1 VGRLLTTALPKR
13 KDELMPSS
21 NLPPEEQREVKPFD
35 PLVLDRTVIA
45 VPLLEQMQED
55 LELIAEFEKRRPK
68 VAQEFNSVIEFNKN
82 FRGGAKAAREEVL
95 KMVERAKDK
104 ALEASTKRVET
115 SENEFKASTDQL
127 RTTAEGRLADAKKRD
142 AALHEAIEKQTIG
155 PLQPKSAYSF
165 ALLHDAIIRRLLAAN
180 EHLASP
186 KNPGAQPIER
196 IYPKRFEIIIDL
208 NLEYPGGREVARQW
222 VFDHIERAK
231 QEAKVHDAGQQIQFE
246 KDRPNSQYVFAR
258 LEARAIQRLVA
269 LDMDAAK
276 DLAEEI
282 AAKKAP
288 AEKEAAAKTDK
299 DENATAKTAAETL
312 KAATEIPPKTP
323 DPSKCRA
330 IFHIWPDFEVSA
342 YINKSVA
349 TVKADAAQNSFSAWG
364 TGITWAVMDSGIQQ
378 DHQHFQKYANIDPV
392 SGWHKDFTVDGAGPF
407 DDKNGHGTHVA
418 GIIAGEWRVP
428 VDAPKETRRPLAVS
442 RYLKTGTGTEDIEY
456 QQTRLDGICGM
467 APRCKLVSLRVLDE
481 NGKGAVSNLIA
492 AMDHVQEINGQ
503 GRRLLIHGVNMSL
516 GYNFEPEW
524 FACGQSPLCVE
535 VDRLVKTGVVVVVAA
550 GNTGYGTLKST
561 IGATSAGMALTIN
574 DPGNSDLAITV
585 GSTHRDMPHVYG
597 VSYFS
602 SKGPTGDGR
611 LKPDLV
617 APGEKIISCATGNLK
632 EEGAKNQECDYVE
645 TSGTSM
651 AAPHV
656 SGVIAAFLSVR
667 TEFIGKA
674 ERVKEIFVSTATD
687 LRRDRYFQGSGL
699 VDLMRA
705 IQSV

>member
-1 VGRLLTTALPKR
+1 MA
-13 KDELMPSS
+13 SS
-21 NLPPEEQREVKPFD
+21 HLPPEKQARVKPFD

-45 VPLLEQMQED
+45 IPLLKEMKED
-55 LELIAEFEKRRPK
+55 IDLIDEVKKKHPELIKK
-68 VAQEFNSVIEFNKN
+68 FNAGIEFNTE
-82 FRGGAKAAREEVL
+82 FPGGAQGAREKVCEMAGVAAEEAL
-95 KMVERAKDK
+95 KASAKRLK
-104 ALEASTKRVET
+104 NAPKETLELSTKRH
-115 SENEFKASTDQL
+115 
-127 RTTAEGRLADAKKRD
+127 
-142 AALHEAIEKQTIG
+142 AALVQAIEKQAINE
-155 PLQPKSAYSF
+155 LQADSPYSF
-165 ALLHDAIIRRLLAAN
+165 AFLHASIIRRLLTAN
-180 EHLASP
+180 ERPALASP
-186 KNPGAQPIER
+186 PAPQPIKW
-196 IYPKRFEIIIDL
+196 IHPKRFEIIIDL
-208 NLEYPGGREVARQW
+208 NLEYPGGREGARQW
-222 VFDHIERAK
+222 VLDHIEPAK
-231 QEAKVHDAGQQIQFE
+231 EQAEVQDAGQEVHHE
-246 KDRPNSQYVFAR
+246 KDQPNSQYVFAR
-258 LEARAIQRLVA
+258 LEARVIQMLVS
-269 LDMDAAK
+269 LDLDAAT
-276 DLAEEI
+276 
-282 AAKKAP
+282 
-288 AEKEAAAKTDK
+288 KEAAKRAKAGGK
-299 DENATAKTAAETL
+299 SAAKMQ
-312 KAATEIPPKTP
+312 I
-323 DPSKCRA
+323 DPVKFRA

-342 YINKSVA
+342 CINKSIA
-349 TVKADAAQNSFSAWG
+349 TVKADAAQNSFSARG
-364 TGITWAVMDSGIQQ
+364 AGITWAVMDSGIQN
-378 DHQHFQKYANIDPV
+378 DHEHFRKHSNIDSA

-407 DDKNGHGTHVA
+407 DDENGHGTHVA

-428 VDAPKETRRPLAVS
+428 AEAPKTQKRPVAVS
-442 RYLKTGTGTEDIEY
+442 RYLKKDTGDVEY
-456 QQTRLDGICGM
+456 QMTSLDGVSGM
-467 APRCKLVSLRVLDE
+467 APQCKLVSLRVLDE

-492 AMDHVQEINGQ
+492 AIGHVQEINGY
-503 GRRLLIHGVNMSL
+503 GRRLLVHGVNMSL

-597 VSYFS
+597 ISYFS

-617 APGEKIISCATGNLK
+617 APGEKIISCATGTLK
-632 EEGAKNQECDYVE
+632 KEGAKDQECDYVE

-674 ERVKEIFVSTATD
+674 ERVKDIFVSTATD

>member
-1 VGRLLTTALPKR
+1 MAHAGPWVPDGPAGRVTDR
-13 KDELMPSS
+13 GSEEDESFTESNKSS
-21 NLPPEEQREVKPFD
+21 RLRRRQRELPADPHPRAIFRSATIAPFYLSWTPD
-35 PLVLDRTVIA
+35 GKDMY
-45 VPLLEQMQED
+45 VPGE
-55 LELIAEFEKRRPK
+55 RRGIP
-68 VAQEFNSVIEFNKN
+68 
-82 FRGGAKAAREEVL
+82 
-95 KMVERAKDK
+95 
-104 ALEASTKRVET
+104 EA
-115 SENEFKASTDQL
+115 
-127 RTTAEGRLADAKKRD
+127 
-142 AALHEAIEKQTIG
+142 
-155 PLQPKSAYSF
+155 
-165 ALLHDAIIRRLLAAN
+165 
-180 EHLASP
+180 
-186 KNPGAQPIER
+186 
-196 IYPKRFEIIIDL
+196 
-208 NLEYPGGREVARQW
+208 VARTSRRQ
-222 VFDHIERAK
+222 RA
-231 QEAKVHDAGQQIQFE
+231 
-246 KDRPNSQYVFAR
+246 RST
-258 LEARAIQRLVA
+258 
-269 LDMDAAK
+269 AA
-276 DLAEEI
+276 DPGRSS
-282 AAKKAP
+282 AP
-288 AEKEAAAKTDK
+288 ATRSTSTGSNGLLRCSPTSGPAATGNSP
-299 DENATAKTAAETL
+299 ENA
-312 KAATEIPPKTP
+312 

-392 SGWHKDFTVDGAGPF
+392 SDWHKDFTVDGAGPF

-428 VDAPKETRRPLAVS
+428 VDAPKEIRRPLAVS

-481 NGKGAVSNLIA
+481 NGKGTVSNLIA
-492 AMDHVQEINGQ
+492 AIDHVQEINGQ

-535 VDRLVKTGVVVVVAA
+535 VDRLVKSGVVVVVAA

-617 APGEKIISCATGNLK
+617 APGEKIISCATGTLK

>member
-1 VGRLLTTALPKR
+1 
-13 KDELMPSS
+13 M
-21 NLPPEEQREVKPFD
+21 
-35 PLVLDRTVIA
+35 LDRTVIA
-45 VPLLEQMQED
+45 VPLLKEMQED
-55 LELIAEFEKRRPK
+55 LHLIAEAEIAQPK
-68 VAQEFNSVIEFNKN
+68 VAQVFNSAIEFNKN
-82 FRGGAKAAREEVL
+82 FKGGAKGAREEVL
-95 KMVERAKDK
+95 KMAERVKQE
-104 ALEASTKRVET
+104 ALEASTKRLASAAKET
-115 SENEFKASTDQL
+115 
-127 RTTAEGRLADAKKRD
+127 LADATKRHV
-142 AALHEAIEKQTIG
+142 ALQEAIDKQTIG

-165 ALLHDAIIRRLLAAN
+165 ALLHAAIIRRLLAAN
-180 EHLASP
+180 ERLVSSENQGA
-186 KNPGAQPIER
+186 NPIQR
-196 IYPKRFEIIIDL
+196 IHPKRFEIIIDL
-208 NLEYPGGREVARQW
+208 NLEYPGGREAARQW
-222 VFDHIERAK
+222 VLDNIEPAK
-231 QEAKVHDAGQQIQFE
+231 QQAEVHDAGQQVHFE
-246 KDRPNSQYVFAR
+246 KDRRNSQYLFAR

-276 DLAEEI
+276 IAADEI
-282 AAKKAP
+282 AAKKAA
-288 AEKEAAAKTDK
+288 AEKEAAAKTAK
-299 DENATAKTAAETL
+299 EEIATAKIATETP
-312 KAATEIPPKTP
+312 KTVTEIPPKKS
-323 DPSKCRA
+323 DPSKFRA

-342 YINKSVA
+342 CINKSIA

-364 TGITWAVMDSGIQQ
+364 AGITWAVMDSGIQY
-378 DHQHFQKYANIDPV
+378 DHQHFRKHTNVDKT
-392 SGWHKDFTVDGAGPF
+392 SDWHKDFTVDGGGPF

-428 VDAPKETRRPLAVS
+428 PDAPKEVPRPLAVS
-442 RYLKTGTGTEDIEY
+442 RYLKKGTEDIEY
-456 QQTRLDGICGM
+456 QQTQLDGISGM
-467 APRCKLVSLRVLDE
+467 APQCKLVSLRVLDE

-492 AMDHVQEINGQ
+492 AIDHIQEINGQ
-503 GRRLLIHGVNMSL
+503 GRRLLIHGINMSL

-617 APGEKIISCATGNLK
+617 APGEKIISCATGNMK
-632 EEGAKNQECDYVE
+632 EEGAKGQPCDYVE

-667 TEFIGKA
+667 GEFVGKA

-687 LRRDRYFQGSGL
+687 LRRDRYFQGAGL

-705 IQSV
+705 IQSI

>member
-1 VGRLLTTALPKR
+1 MG
-13 KDELMPSS
+13 
-21 NLPPEEQREVKPFD
+21 N
-35 PLVLDRTVIA
+35 
-45 VPLLEQMQED
+45 
-55 LELIAEFEKRRPK
+55 
-68 VAQEFNSVIEFNKN
+68 
-82 FRGGAKAAREEVL
+82 
-95 KMVERAKDK
+95 
-104 ALEASTKRVET
+104 
-115 SENEFKASTDQL
+115 
-127 RTTAEGRLADAKKRD
+127 
-142 AALHEAIEKQTIG
+142 
-155 PLQPKSAYSF
+155 
-165 ALLHDAIIRRLLAAN
+165 
-180 EHLASP
+180 
-186 KNPGAQPIER
+186 
-196 IYPKRFEIIIDL
+196 
-208 NLEYPGGREVARQW
+208 
-222 VFDHIERAK
+222 IERAK
-231 QEAKVHDAGQQIQFE
+231 EQANVDDDGQEIHFE
-246 KDRPNSQYVFAR
+246 KDRPNSQYMFAR
-258 LEARAIQRLVA
+258 LEARAIQKLVV
-269 LDMDAAK
+269 LDM
-276 DLAEEI
+276 
-282 AAKKAP
+282 
-288 AEKEAAAKTDK
+288 EAAMTKAKQRNT
-299 DENATAKTAAETL
+299 
-312 KAATEIPPKTP
+312 ATENTVTNVQV
-323 DPSKCRA
+323 DPAKFRA

-342 YINKSVA
+342 YINKSIA
-349 TVKADAAQNSFSAWG
+349 TVKADAAQNSFSARG
-364 TGITWAVMDSGIQQ
+364 TGITWAVMDSGIQH
-378 DHQHFQKYANIDPV
+378 DHPHFRKFTNVDKA
-392 SGWHKDFTVDGAGPF
+392 SGWHKDFTVDGSDPF

-428 VDAPKETRRPLAVS
+428 ADAPVAEKPVAVS
-442 RYLKTGTGTEDIEY
+442 RYRKEGTEDIEY
-456 QQTRLDGICGM
+456 QPTQLDAISGM
-467 APRCKLVSLRVLDE
+467 APKCKLVSLRVLDE

-492 AMDHVQEINGQ
+492 AIDHVQEINGQ

-550 GNTGYGTLKST
+550 GNTGYGTLKSS

-597 VSYFS
+597 ISYFS

-617 APGEKIISCATGNLK
+617 APGEKIISCATGTLK
-632 EEGAKNQECDYVE
+632 DEGAKNIPCDYVE